1 MGIIATARQAFRS
14 ALATFKAT
22 SPNRAQLRRFV
33 AAIVDAGNEWLS
45 KHDAQ
50 EVAAPVDFAASRN
63 AQFTTFV
70 AGLPEVTIDD
80 KDDAP

>member
-1 MGIIATARQAFRS
+1 MGIITTARTAFRS

-22 SPNRAQLRRFV
+22 TPTRAQLRRFV
-33 AAIVDAGNEWLS
+33 AAIVDAGNEWLA

-50 EVAAPVDFAASRN
+50 ESAAPVDFAASRT
-63 AQFTTFV
+63 AQFNTFV
-70 AGLPEVTIDD
+70 AALPEVTIDD